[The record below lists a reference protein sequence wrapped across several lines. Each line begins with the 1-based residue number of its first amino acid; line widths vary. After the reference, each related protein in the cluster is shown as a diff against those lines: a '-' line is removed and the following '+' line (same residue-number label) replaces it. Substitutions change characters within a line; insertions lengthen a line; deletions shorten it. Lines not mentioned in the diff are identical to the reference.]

1 MLLVHEK
8 SILVAFFF
16 FFFDP
21 HCELICC
28 NKLHPRTLGISTPPE
43 RALNINVLMLIYG

>member
-8 SILVAFFF
+8 SILVAFF

-43 RALNINVLMLIYG
+43 RALNINVLILIYG